1 MNRAI
6 AQTLSVAVVT
16 VFVVAANTGFS
27 EMQSFSRMSAIVDMS
42 IPESVRAAFDDDDGR
57 PMRSVSVDLNND
69 KNPEKLIPNEFLCGN
84 GGCPWL
90 VYSPSLK
97 RVIGRVFG
105 RTITVLETASEGFKS
120 IQITGS
126 LGANKRTST
135 LYEFRDGGYRKKR

>member
-1 MNRAI
+1 MNRVI
-6 AQTLSVAVVT
+6 TQTLSVAVVS
-16 VFVVAANTGFS
+16 VFVIAANTGFS
-27 EMQSFSRMSAIVDMS
+27 EMQSFSRMSAIVDKS

-57 PMRSVSVDLNND
+57 PMKSVSVDLNND

-90 VYSPSLK
+90 VYSPSLN

-105 RTITVLETASEGFKS
+105 STITVLDTATEGFKS

-126 LGANKRTST
+126 LGADRRTSI
-135 LYEFRDGGYRKKR
+135 LYEFRDGGYSNKT